1 MVNAINSGA
10 TTPQTAVASSP
21 VATTQA
27 GLSGAN
33 TASAGASS
41 TPAAP
46 VQLPP
51 SGFVAVIPKSGLNV
65 NLDQVHQ
72 NVQAAIGRLNDML
85 EQNGT
90 GLSFAMDK
98 SIGIPIITVTSSVS
112 GEVIRQI
119 PNEAVLNVAHNID
132 AIKGLLYN
140 SIA

>member
-1 MVNAINSGA
+1 MVNTINSGVA
-10 TTPQTAVASSP
+10 APQTAITDAPVVSARGSGSSNANSAS
-21 VATTQA
+21 V
-27 GLSGAN
+27 
-33 TASAGASS
+33 
-41 TPAAP
+41 PAAP
-46 VQLPP
+46 VEKVP
-51 SGFVAVIPKSGLNV
+51 SGFVAVIPKSGVNV

-72 NVQAAIGRLNDML
+72 NVQDAIGRLNDML
-85 EQNGT
+85 QQNGT

-98 SIGIPIITVTSSVS
+98 SVGIPIITVTSSVS

>member
-10 TTPQTAVASSP
+10 SAPQMAIADAPVVSTGTPSLNTGV
-21 VATTQA
+21 
-27 GLSGAN
+27 SGAP
-33 TASAGASS
+33 APA
-41 TPAAP
+41 TPAEKI
-46 VQLPP
+46 P
-51 SGFVAVIPKSGLNV
+51 SGFVAVIPKSGVNV

-72 NVQAAIGRLNDML
+72 NVQDAIGKLNDML
-85 EQNGT
+85 QQNGT
-90 GLSFAMDK
+90 GLTFAMDK
-98 SIGIPIITVTSSVS
+98 SVGIPIITVTSSVS

>member
-10 TTPQTAVASSP
+10 AAPPTAVASAP
-21 VATTQA
+21 VATTQVSS
-27 GLSGAN
+27 SGAN
-33 TASAGASS
+33 ATPSGSANTA
-41 TPAAP
+41 TTP

>member
-10 TTPQTAVASSP
+10 ASPQAASPAQPVVSTGVSSGSSSNSSPQVASP
-21 VATTQA
+21 
-27 GLSGAN
+27 
-33 TASAGASS
+33 
-41 TPAAP
+41 AP
-46 VQLPP
+46 VEKAP
-51 SGFVAVIPKSGLNV
+51 SGFVAVIPKSGVNV

-72 NVQAAIGRLNDML
+72 NVQDAIGRLNAML

-90 GLSFAMDK
+90 GLSFAIDK
-98 SIGIPIITVTSSVS
+98 SVGIPIITVTSSVS

-119 PNEAVLNVAHNID
+119 PNAAVLSVAHNID

>member
-10 TTPQTAVASSP
+10 SAPQMAIADAPVVSTGTANLNSGVSGAPAPAP
-21 VATTQA
+21 VAQA
-27 GLSGAN
+27 EKI
-33 TASAGASS
+33 
-41 TPAAP
+41 
-46 VQLPP
+46 P
-51 SGFVAVIPKSGLNV
+51 SGFVAVIPKSGVNV

-72 NVQAAIGRLNDML
+72 NVQDAIGKLNDML
-85 EQNGT
+85 QQNGT

-98 SIGIPIITVTSSVS
+98 SVGIPIITVTSSVS

>member
-1 MVNAINSGA
+1 MVNAINGGA
-10 TTPQTAVASSP
+10 TAPQTAIADAPVVSTGPMISSN
-21 VATTQA
+21 
-27 GLSGAN
+27 SN
-33 TASAGASS
+33 ESS

-46 VQLPP
+46 SAPTEKVP
-51 SGFVAVIPKSGLNV
+51 SGFVAVIPKSGVNV

-72 NVQAAIGRLNDML
+72 NVQDAIGRLNDML
-85 EQNGT
+85 QQNGT
-90 GLSFAMDK
+90 GLSFSMDK
-98 SIGIPIITVTSSVS
+98 SVGIPIITVTSSVS

>member
-10 TTPQTAVASSP
+10 PAPQMAIADAPVVSTGNPSLNSGVSGAPAPAP
-21 VATTQA
+21 VAQA
-27 GLSGAN
+27 EKI
-33 TASAGASS
+33 
-41 TPAAP
+41 
-46 VQLPP
+46 P
-51 SGFVAVIPKSGLNV
+51 SGFVAVIPKSGVNV

-72 NVQAAIGRLNDML
+72 NVQDAIGKLNDML
-85 EQNGT
+85 QQNGT

-98 SIGIPIITVTSSVS
+98 SVGIPIITVTSSVS

>member
-1 MVNAINSGA
+1 MVNAINSGVA
-10 TTPQTAVASSP
+10 APQTAIADAPVVSAGSAGSSN
-21 VATTQA
+21 
-27 GLSGAN
+27 AN
-33 TASAGASS
+33 SASA
-41 TPAAP
+41 PAAP
-46 VQLPP
+46 IEKVP
-51 SGFVAVIPKSGLNV
+51 SGFVAVIPKSGVNV

-72 NVQAAIGRLNDML
+72 NVQDAIGRLNDML
-85 EQNGT
+85 QQNGT

-98 SIGIPIITVTSSVS
+98 SVGIPIITVTSSVS